1 MDQVRIGI
9 IGVGGMG
16 QGHVGYMASLE
27 EVKLTAVCD
36 IDPQT
41 CAEVAERCGVPGF
54 EQHTE
59 LLDSGL
65 VDAVLIATPHYFH
78 PPIAVDA
85 FSRGIHVLSEK
96 PIGVTVG
103 AADEMIAAWR
113 RSGCRF
119 GVMYQ
124 MRSEPIFRA
133 ARRIVEDGRL
143 GELYRTNLT
152 MGWYRTQAYYDSG
165 TWRATWTGEGGGVLL
180 NQAPHLLDIFTWLGG
195 LPQQVTAQ
203 VRTRLHDIEV
213 EDEAFALLEYAN
225 GAHGYLYASVIEA
238 PGVDRLELCGDRAK
252 LVIQGGQLELR
263 ELDSPLS
270 RFTTES
276 EQVWASPKATPAEVE
291 LPEAP
296 SGHTEVTRAFCASIL
311 RGEPLVAPGEEGLN
325 ALELINAIILSGK
338 RGKTVSIPVD
348 RAEYETLLSELRQ
361 GSRGKARLREQRVTD
376 PNL

>member
-1 MDQVRIGI
+1 MAQGRIGI

-16 QGHVGYMASLE
+16 QGHAGYMAQLE
-27 EVKLTAVCD
+27 EAKLTAVCD
-36 IDPQT
+36 IEPAV
-41 CAEVAERCGVPGF
+41 CREVAEKYGVPGF
-54 EQHTE
+54 EQHVE

-78 PPIAVDA
+78 PPVAVDA
-85 FSRGIHVLSEK
+85 FARGVHVLSEK

-103 AADEMIAAWR
+103 AADEMIEAWR

-124 MRSEPIFRA
+124 MRSEPLHRA
-133 ARRIVEDGRL
+133 AQRIVEEGRL
-143 GELYRTNLT
+143 GKLYRTSLT

-180 NQAPHLLDIFTWLGG
+180 NQAPHLLDVFTWLAG

-203 VRTRLHDIEV
+203 VRTRLHEIEV
-213 EDEAFALLEYAN
+213 EDEAFALLEYDN

-238 PGVDRLELCGDRAK
+238 PGLDRMELCGDRGK
-252 LVIQGGQLELR
+252 LVIQGGTLELW
-263 ELDSPLS
+263 ELESPLS

-276 EQVWASPKATPAEVE
+276 EAVWASPRATKAEVAI
-291 LPEAP
+291 PEAA

-338 RGKTVSIPVD
+338 RGRTVSIPVD
-348 RAEYETLLSELRQ
+348 RAEYETLLKELRQ
-361 GSRGKARLREQRVTD
+361 GSRGKSRVRAQRVTD